1 MNKTIITMLLI
12 LLITGS
18 AFAQGE
24 IESGPVRIGILPDVD
39 SLPIQLAQRDGL
51 YTSEGSAVELIA
63 FRSPVERDAAFQAGE
78 LDGMVGDTLG
88 AFFLREAGYDILITS
103 ITNGRYGIAANPF
116 DGATQLSDLEG
127 RQIAVSRNT
136 IIEYVADSLMGET
149 PSDMMAIPK
158 IPVRMEMLINGSI
171 AGACLPEPLYS
182 IAVSNGAVPLADSTQ
197 LQEVPGVMIFTREAV
212 SERREDLTAFYR
224 AYSEAAEKI
233 NSNPEAYRDYLVE
246 AAGVPDTLKG
256 DFAFVTY
263 ERPRLPERQGVEEVY
278 TWLKERDLISSQI
291 TYSDLTDASV
301 VDSL

>member
-1 MNKTIITMLLI
+1 MNKTIITLLLI
-12 LLITGS
+12 PLITVS
-18 AFAQGE
+18 AFAQGNTDT
-24 IESGPVRIGILPDVD
+24 SPVRIGILPDVD

-51 YTSEGSAVELIA
+51 YASEGSAVELIA

-103 ITNGRYGIAANPF
+103 ITNGRYGVAANPL
-116 DGATQLSDLEG
+116 DGATQLSDLAG
-127 RQIAVSRNT
+127 REIAVSRNT
-136 IIEYVADSLMGET
+136 IIEYVADSLMGDT
-149 PSDMMAIPK
+149 PSEMMAIPK

-212 SERREDLTAFYR
+212 SERSEDLAAFYR
-224 AYSEAAEKI
+224 AYSRAAEKI
-233 NSNPEAYRDYLVE
+233 NSNPDAYRDYLVE

-256 DFAFVTY
+256 DFIFVTY
-263 ERPRLPERQGVEEVY
+263 EKPRLPEREGVEKVY
-278 TWLKERDLISSQI
+278 TWLKERDLITSQI
-291 TYSDLTDASV
+291 TYSDLTDSPA
-301 VDSL
+301 VDIL